1 MASGAGGEDVAA
13 STSELGADELDEEWT
28 PLEAL
33 LDSSR
38 FGELEE
44 VQALLTATEP
54 VDVNGVDASGSTALH
69 LGVLDNSNS
78 MCF

>member
-1 MASGAGGEDVAA
+1 MASGAGGEDIAA
-13 STSELGADELDEEWT
+13 STSELGADEIDEEWT

-44 VQALLTATEP
+44 VQALLTAAEP
-54 VDVNGVDASGSTALH
+54 VDVNGVDASGSSALH
-69 LGVLDNSNS
+69 LGVFYYRN
-78 MCF
+78 